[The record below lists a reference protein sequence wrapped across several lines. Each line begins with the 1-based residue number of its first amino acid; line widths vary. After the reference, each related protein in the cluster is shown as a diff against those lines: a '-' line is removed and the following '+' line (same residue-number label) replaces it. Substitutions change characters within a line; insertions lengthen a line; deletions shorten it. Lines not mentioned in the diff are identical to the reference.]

1 MGENPEIISKGYLSL
16 SLAYIKTEADILKF
30 VNALI
35 SNTKGEGKEGDPF
48 WTKAE
53 TLLYCA
59 LLGYIIFEGAEEDR
73 NMNTLVDMISGMEVK
88 EDDED
93 FLNAVDYMFK
103 GLEQRKPNCFAVKQ
117 YKKYKLSSGVVCSKR
132 LLNQAVGKSLRT
144 HNLKSKKG
152 AQVMRKNEKITALYE
167 RLSRDDFGKDDDQQR
182 ESNSI
187 SNQRKILQKAAKDKG
202 YTDTIFF
209 VDDGITGTTMKRPGF
224 QKMLTAIEAGYISAV
239 FVKDLSRLG
248 RNYIEVGKL
257 TEEFFPLHD
266 IRLVAVSDGV
276 DSDEGEDDF
285 TPFKNIMNEYYAK
298 DISKKRR
305 IVNKMKGN
313 AGVPLSPP
321 PYGYIK
327 NPDDPRFWVVE
338 PEAAEVVRRIYR
350 MALEGYGLA
359 ETAAQLAADGVVN
372 PTYYWRS
379 RGTSRGGSKSTVEPT
394 KWGHTTVKKILTLQE
409 YCGDVINFKSYSKS
423 YKMKKRIENPEENR
437 AIFLNVHEAIID
449 RQTWE
454 KVQALQKGTRRKK
467 PTVTQEPSVFSGLL
481 KCPECGGNL
490 NFHFNQ
496 NNHDIKFFS
505 CQNHNSGYRKC
516 SKTHYIRLDFLE
528 QVVLYEVK
536 RLAYFASEYENDFI
550 KAMIGR
556 SAKVAENATLRKQ
569 RELDTLTAR
578 DRELDM
584 LFERLYEDNVAGK
597 IDDARFSKMSKR
609 YEQEQGENA
618 KKIKA
623 LRLELKKDESK
634 RMDIDDFLET
644 VRQYTDAT
652 TITKRMVAELIDHIE
667 VYHAEK
673 QDGVTNQRVDI
684 HYNCI
689 GAFDVPD
696 RRKIP
701 EADIIMETRKGV
713 ALSYAPE
720 QVAV

>member
-1 MGENPEIISKGYLSL
+1 MKQSSKKHELGT
-16 SLAYIKTEADILKF
+16 AA
-30 VNALI
+30 
-35 SNTKGEGKEGDPF
+35 
-48 WTKAE
+48 
-53 TLLYCA
+53 LYC
-59 LLGYIIFEGAEEDR
+59 
-73 NMNTLVDMISGMEVK
+73 
-88 EDDED
+88 
-93 FLNAVDYMFK
+93 
-103 GLEQRKPNCFAVKQ
+103 
-117 YKKYKLSSGVVCSKR
+117 
-132 LLNQAVGKSLRT
+132 
-144 HNLKSKKG
+144 
-152 AQVMRKNEKITALYE
+152 
-167 RLSRDDFGKDDDQQR
+167 RLSRDDNMDS

-187 SNQRKILQKAAKDKG
+187 QNQRKILQKAAKDKG
-202 YTDTIFF
+202 YTDTVFF

-359 ETAAQLAADGVVN
+359 EIAARLAADGVVN

-454 KVQALQKGTRRKK
+454 KVQALQKGARRKK

-536 RLAYFASEYENDFI
+536 RLACFASEYENDFI

-556 SAKVAENATLRKQ
+556 SAKVAENTALRKQ
-569 RELDTLTAR
+569 RELDALTAR

-597 IDDARFSKMSKR
+597 IDDARFAKMSKR

-644 VRQYTDAT
+644 VRRYTDAA

-673 QDGVTNQRVDI
+673 QDGITNQRVVI

>member
-1 MGENPEIISKGYLSL
+1 MKQSSKKHELGT
-16 SLAYIKTEADILKF
+16 AA
-30 VNALI
+30 
-35 SNTKGEGKEGDPF
+35 
-48 WTKAE
+48 
-53 TLLYCA
+53 LYC
-59 LLGYIIFEGAEEDR
+59 
-73 NMNTLVDMISGMEVK
+73 
-88 EDDED
+88 
-93 FLNAVDYMFK
+93 
-103 GLEQRKPNCFAVKQ
+103 
-117 YKKYKLSSGVVCSKR
+117 
-132 LLNQAVGKSLRT
+132 
-144 HNLKSKKG
+144 
-152 AQVMRKNEKITALYE
+152 
-167 RLSRDDFGKDDDQQR
+167 RLSRDDNMDS

-187 SNQRKILQKAAKDKG
+187 QNQRKILQKAAKDKG
-202 YTDTIFF
+202 YTDTVFF

-266 IRLVAVSDGV
+266 VRLVAVSDGV

-379 RGTSRGGSKSTVEPT
+379 RGTSRSGSKSTVEPT

-536 RLAYFASEYENDFI
+536 RLACFASEYENDFI

-556 SAKVAENATLRKQ
+556 SAKVAENTALRKQ
-569 RELDTLTAR
+569 RELDALTAR

-597 IDDARFSKMSKR
+597 IDDARFAKMSKR

-644 VRQYTDAT
+644 VRRYTDAA

-673 QDGVTNQRVDI
+673 QDGITNQRVVI

>member
-1 MGENPEIISKGYLSL
+1 M
-16 SLAYIKTEADILKF
+16 
-30 VNALI
+30 
-35 SNTKGEGKEGDPF
+35 
-48 WTKAE
+48 
-53 TLLYCA
+53 
-59 LLGYIIFEGAEEDR
+59 
-73 NMNTLVDMISGMEVK
+73 
-88 EDDED
+88 
-93 FLNAVDYMFK
+93 
-103 GLEQRKPNCFAVKQ
+103 KQ
-117 YKKYKLSSGVVCSKR
+117 S
-132 LLNQAVGKSLRT
+132 
-144 HNLKSKKG
+144 SKKHELG
-152 AQVMRKNEKITALYE
+152 TAALCC
-167 RLSRDDFGKDDDQQR
+167 RLSRDDNMDS

-187 SNQRKILQKAAKDKG
+187 QNQRKILQKAAKDKG
-202 YTDTIFF
+202 YTDTFFF

-224 QKMLTAIEAGYISAV
+224 QKMLTAIEAGYILAV

-298 DISKKRR
+298 DISRKRR

-536 RLAYFASEYENDFI
+536 RLACFASEYENDFI
-550 KAMIGR
+550 KAMNRR
-556 SAKVAENATLRKQ
+556 SAKVAENTALRKQ
-569 RELDTLTAR
+569 RELDALTVR

-584 LFERLYEDNVAGK
+584 LFERLYEDNVSGK
-597 IDDARFSKMSKR
+597 INDARFAKMSKR

-644 VRQYTDAT
+644 VRRYTDAT

-673 QDGVTNQRVDI
+673 QDGVTNQRVVI

>member
-1 MGENPEIISKGYLSL
+1 MKQSSKKHELGT
-16 SLAYIKTEADILKF
+16 AA
-30 VNALI
+30 
-35 SNTKGEGKEGDPF
+35 
-48 WTKAE
+48 
-53 TLLYCA
+53 LYC
-59 LLGYIIFEGAEEDR
+59 
-73 NMNTLVDMISGMEVK
+73 
-88 EDDED
+88 
-93 FLNAVDYMFK
+93 
-103 GLEQRKPNCFAVKQ
+103 
-117 YKKYKLSSGVVCSKR
+117 
-132 LLNQAVGKSLRT
+132 
-144 HNLKSKKG
+144 
-152 AQVMRKNEKITALYE
+152 
-167 RLSRDDFGKDDDQQR
+167 RLSRDDNMDS

-187 SNQRKILQKAAKDKG
+187 QNQRKILQKAAKDKG
-202 YTDTIFF
+202 YTDTVFF

-338 PEAAEVVRRIYR
+338 PEAAEVVRRIYC

-359 ETAAQLAADGVVN
+359 EIADRLAADGVVN

-536 RLAYFASEYENDFI
+536 RLACFASEYENDFI

-556 SAKVAENATLRKQ
+556 SAKVAENTALRKQ
-569 RELDTLTAR
+569 HELDTLTAR

-597 IDDARFSKMSKR
+597 IDDARFAKMSKR

-644 VRQYTDAT
+644 VRRYTDAT

-673 QDGVTNQRVDI
+673 QDGVTNQRVII

>member
-1 MGENPEIISKGYLSL
+1 MKQSSKKHELG
-16 SLAYIKTEADILKF
+16 AA
-30 VNALI
+30 A
-35 SNTKGEGKEGDPF
+35 
-48 WTKAE
+48 
-53 TLLYCA
+53 LYC
-59 LLGYIIFEGAEEDR
+59 
-73 NMNTLVDMISGMEVK
+73 
-88 EDDED
+88 
-93 FLNAVDYMFK
+93 
-103 GLEQRKPNCFAVKQ
+103 
-117 YKKYKLSSGVVCSKR
+117 
-132 LLNQAVGKSLRT
+132 
-144 HNLKSKKG
+144 
-152 AQVMRKNEKITALYE
+152 
-167 RLSRDDFGKDDDQQR
+167 RLSRDDNMDS

-187 SNQRKILQKAAKDKG
+187 QNQRKILQKAAKDKG
-202 YTDTIFF
+202 YTDTVFF

-454 KVQALQKGTRRKK
+454 KVQTLQKGTRRKK

-536 RLAYFASEYENDFI
+536 RLACFASEYENDFI

-556 SAKVAENATLRKQ
+556 SAKVAENTALRKQ

-597 IDDARFSKMSKR
+597 IDDARFAKMSKR

-644 VRQYTDAT
+644 VRRYTDAT
-652 TITKRMVAELIDHIE
+652 TITKRMVAELE

-673 QDGVTNQRVDI
+673 QDGVTNQRVVI
-684 HYNCI
+684 YYNCI

>member
-1 MGENPEIISKGYLSL
+1 MKQSSKKHELGT
-16 SLAYIKTEADILKF
+16 AA
-30 VNALI
+30 
-35 SNTKGEGKEGDPF
+35 
-48 WTKAE
+48 
-53 TLLYCA
+53 LYC
-59 LLGYIIFEGAEEDR
+59 
-73 NMNTLVDMISGMEVK
+73 
-88 EDDED
+88 
-93 FLNAVDYMFK
+93 
-103 GLEQRKPNCFAVKQ
+103 
-117 YKKYKLSSGVVCSKR
+117 
-132 LLNQAVGKSLRT
+132 
-144 HNLKSKKG
+144 
-152 AQVMRKNEKITALYE
+152 
-167 RLSRDDFGKDDDQQR
+167 RLSRDDNMDS

-187 SNQRKILQKAAKDKG
+187 QNQRKILQKAAKDKG

-266 IRLVAVSDGV
+266 IRLVAVSNGV

-359 ETAAQLAADGVVN
+359 ETAARLAADGVVN

-536 RLAYFASEYENDFI
+536 RLACFASEYENDFI

-556 SAKVAENATLRKQ
+556 SAKVAENGRIRKQ
-569 RELDTLTAR
+569 RELDALTAR

-597 IDDARFSKMSKR
+597 IDDARFAKMSKR

-644 VRQYTDAT
+644 VRRYTDAT

-673 QDGVTNQRVDI
+673 QDGVTNQRVVI
-684 HYNCI
+684 YYNCI

>member
-1 MGENPEIISKGYLSL
+1 MKQSSKKHELGT
-16 SLAYIKTEADILKF
+16 AA
-30 VNALI
+30 
-35 SNTKGEGKEGDPF
+35 
-48 WTKAE
+48 
-53 TLLYCA
+53 LYC
-59 LLGYIIFEGAEEDR
+59 
-73 NMNTLVDMISGMEVK
+73 
-88 EDDED
+88 
-93 FLNAVDYMFK
+93 
-103 GLEQRKPNCFAVKQ
+103 
-117 YKKYKLSSGVVCSKR
+117 
-132 LLNQAVGKSLRT
+132 
-144 HNLKSKKG
+144 
-152 AQVMRKNEKITALYE
+152 
-167 RLSRDDFGKDDDQQR
+167 RLSRDDNMDS

-187 SNQRKILQKAAKDKG
+187 QNQRKILQKAAKDKG

-327 NPDDPRFWVVE
+327 KPDDPRFWVVE

-359 ETAAQLAADGVVN
+359 EIAARLAADGVVN

-536 RLAYFASEYENDFI
+536 RLACFASEYENDFI

-556 SAKVAENATLRKQ
+556 SAKVAENTALRKQ
-569 RELDTLTAR
+569 RELDALTAR

-597 IDDARFSKMSKR
+597 IDDARFAKMSKR

-644 VRQYTDAT
+644 VRRYTDAT

-673 QDGVTNQRVDI
+673 QDGVTNQRVVI
-684 HYNCI
+684 YYNCI

>member
-1 MGENPEIISKGYLSL
+1 MKQSSKKHELGT
-16 SLAYIKTEADILKF
+16 AA
-30 VNALI
+30 
-35 SNTKGEGKEGDPF
+35 
-48 WTKAE
+48 
-53 TLLYCA
+53 LYC
-59 LLGYIIFEGAEEDR
+59 
-73 NMNTLVDMISGMEVK
+73 
-88 EDDED
+88 
-93 FLNAVDYMFK
+93 
-103 GLEQRKPNCFAVKQ
+103 
-117 YKKYKLSSGVVCSKR
+117 
-132 LLNQAVGKSLRT
+132 
-144 HNLKSKKG
+144 
-152 AQVMRKNEKITALYE
+152 
-167 RLSRDDFGKDDDQQR
+167 RLSRDDNMDS

-187 SNQRKILQKAAKDKG
+187 QNQRKILQKAAKDKG
-202 YTDTIFF
+202 YTDTVFF

-536 RLAYFASEYENDFI
+536 RLACFASEYENDFI

-556 SAKVAENATLRKQ
+556 SAKVAENTALRKQ
-569 RELDTLTAR
+569 RELDALTAR

-597 IDDARFSKMSKR
+597 IDDARFAKMSKR

-644 VRQYTDAT
+644 VRRYTDVA

-673 QDGVTNQRVDI
+673 QDGITNQRVVI

>member
-1 MGENPEIISKGYLSL
+1 MKQSSKKHELGT
-16 SLAYIKTEADILKF
+16 AA
-30 VNALI
+30 
-35 SNTKGEGKEGDPF
+35 
-48 WTKAE
+48 
-53 TLLYCA
+53 LYC
-59 LLGYIIFEGAEEDR
+59 
-73 NMNTLVDMISGMEVK
+73 
-88 EDDED
+88 
-93 FLNAVDYMFK
+93 
-103 GLEQRKPNCFAVKQ
+103 
-117 YKKYKLSSGVVCSKR
+117 
-132 LLNQAVGKSLRT
+132 
-144 HNLKSKKG
+144 
-152 AQVMRKNEKITALYE
+152 
-167 RLSRDDFGKDDDQQR
+167 RLSRDDNMDS

-187 SNQRKILQKAAKDKG
+187 QNQRKILQKAAKDKG

-338 PEAAEVVRRIYR
+338 PEAAEVVHRIYR

-467 PTVTQEPSVFSGLL
+467 TTVTQAPSVFSGLL

-536 RLAYFASEYENDFI
+536 RLACFASEYENDFI

-556 SAKVAENATLRKQ
+556 SAKVAENTALRKQ
-569 RELDTLTAR
+569 RELDALTAR

-597 IDDARFSKMSKR
+597 IDDARFAKMSKR

-644 VRQYTDAT
+644 VRRYTDAT

-673 QDGVTNQRVDI
+673 QDGVTNQRVVI
-684 HYNCI
+684 YYNCI

>member
-1 MGENPEIISKGYLSL
+1 MKQSSKKHELGT
-16 SLAYIKTEADILKF
+16 AA
-30 VNALI
+30 
-35 SNTKGEGKEGDPF
+35 
-48 WTKAE
+48 
-53 TLLYCA
+53 LYC
-59 LLGYIIFEGAEEDR
+59 
-73 NMNTLVDMISGMEVK
+73 
-88 EDDED
+88 
-93 FLNAVDYMFK
+93 
-103 GLEQRKPNCFAVKQ
+103 
-117 YKKYKLSSGVVCSKR
+117 
-132 LLNQAVGKSLRT
+132 
-144 HNLKSKKG
+144 
-152 AQVMRKNEKITALYE
+152 
-167 RLSRDDFGKDDDQQR
+167 RLSRDDNMDS

-187 SNQRKILQKAAKDKG
+187 QNQRKILQKAAKDKG

-266 IRLVAVSDGV
+266 IRRVAVSDGV

-359 ETAAQLAADGVVN
+359 EIAARLAADGVVN

-528 QVVLYEVK
+528 QVILYEVK
-536 RLAYFASEYENDFI
+536 RLACFASEYENDFI

-556 SAKVAENATLRKQ
+556 SAKVAENTALRKQ
-569 RELDTLTAR
+569 RELDALTAR

-597 IDDARFSKMSKR
+597 IDDARFAKMSKR

-644 VRQYTDAT
+644 VRRYTDAT

-673 QDGVTNQRVDI
+673 QDGITNQSVVI
-684 HYNCI
+684 YYNCI

>member
-1 MGENPEIISKGYLSL
+1 MKQSSKKHELGT
-16 SLAYIKTEADILKF
+16 AA
-30 VNALI
+30 
-35 SNTKGEGKEGDPF
+35 
-48 WTKAE
+48 
-53 TLLYCA
+53 LYC
-59 LLGYIIFEGAEEDR
+59 
-73 NMNTLVDMISGMEVK
+73 
-88 EDDED
+88 
-93 FLNAVDYMFK
+93 
-103 GLEQRKPNCFAVKQ
+103 
-117 YKKYKLSSGVVCSKR
+117 
-132 LLNQAVGKSLRT
+132 
-144 HNLKSKKG
+144 
-152 AQVMRKNEKITALYE
+152 
-167 RLSRDDFGKDDDQQR
+167 RLSRDDNMDS

-187 SNQRKILQKAAKDKG
+187 QNQRKILQKAAKDKG

-209 VDDGITGTTMKRPGF
+209 VDDGIMGTTMKRPGF

-257 TEEFFPLHD
+257 TEEFFPLYD

-359 ETAAQLAADGVVN
+359 ETAARLAADGVVN

-454 KVQALQKGTRRKK
+454 KVQTLQKGTRRKK

-597 IDDARFSKMSKR
+597 IDDARFAKMSKR

-644 VRQYTDAT
+644 VRRYTDAA

-673 QDGVTNQRVDI
+673 QDGITNQRVVI

-713 ALSYAPE
+713 ALSYTPE

>member
-1 MGENPEIISKGYLSL
+1 MKQSSKKHELGT
-16 SLAYIKTEADILKF
+16 AA
-30 VNALI
+30 
-35 SNTKGEGKEGDPF
+35 
-48 WTKAE
+48 
-53 TLLYCA
+53 LYC
-59 LLGYIIFEGAEEDR
+59 
-73 NMNTLVDMISGMEVK
+73 
-88 EDDED
+88 
-93 FLNAVDYMFK
+93 
-103 GLEQRKPNCFAVKQ
+103 
-117 YKKYKLSSGVVCSKR
+117 
-132 LLNQAVGKSLRT
+132 
-144 HNLKSKKG
+144 
-152 AQVMRKNEKITALYE
+152 
-167 RLSRDDFGKDDDQQR
+167 RLSRDDNMDS

-187 SNQRKILQKAAKDKG
+187 QNQRKILQKAAKDKG

-327 NPDDPRFWVVE
+327 NPDDPRFWVIE
-338 PEAAEVVRRIYR
+338 QEAAEVVRRIYR

-359 ETAAQLAADGVVN
+359 EIAARLAADGVVN

-536 RLAYFASEYENDFI
+536 RLACFASEYENDFI
-550 KAMIGR
+550 KVMIGH
-556 SAKVAENATLRKQ
+556 SAKVAENGRIRKQ
-569 RELDTLTAR
+569 QELDALTTR

-597 IDDARFSKMSKR
+597 IDDARFAKMSKR

-644 VRQYTDAT
+644 VRRYTDAT

-673 QDGVTNQRVDI
+673 QDGITNQRVVI